1 MNEAVASTPGELIT
15 PLRVIEQDLHAVRG
29 ERAAQ
34 GRATAAE
41 LARLDG
47 RLRALIQRAHAL
59 DDGNGFGDLQELLG
73 EVRDWVDLSES
84 HGLREASE
92 QGRALGRE
100 LAEHSLQGWK
110 SFTAQL
116 PEAVPPEECFRALM
130 HISSF
135 EMAATGKEGIN
146 PDEAALLTEIRES
159 LRARLTRAIDRE
171 PPTAEQR
178 QAWAT
183 AMMDASASLIADLA
197 GLDPTVAGRQL
208 QIVRADF
215 DWYLDH
221 VEKEEG
227 KQRRRLRG
235 SRHRLLVEWQERVL
249 QARLETK
256 FGAGFVLFFERLIF
270 WLILAVLGLL
280 VAEMIVEPAGTTLL
294 WFIAADTAICGV
306 FLLEFF
312 VKLYHAPLRWL
323 WFRRQF
329 LFMLLPSVPFGLLGL
344 HEADP
349 VRAGRAVR
357 LLRLTRFARY
367 LRVLRPLIRFV
378 RIVGFMTRGLDRLA
392 RQYGFL
398 LRTRVILYPT
408 REERIRCDRQEKTP
422 LEFARDLQEELAGRW
437 NHLLVVSEKSLQP
450 EVALARLEPLRSAF
464 GQLADVRP
472 LRLPRFA
479 GEAVGER
486 TADSLIRQLSSMS
499 AAEVNRVLA
508 PAVVSRLARIIRL
521 FSYPPVRWLPLIR
534 RWVPR
539 TSNHETEAHL
549 VADVCQNVGIWLGKW
564 HRGWLWFRDLYGAIT
579 PSQFVDRVGSL
590 LVRWG
595 IRPAYRLITFG
606 AFLLLTRLVLQMSRS
621 EWLQSVETYLF
632 RFLGLPIIVLG
643 SLCLL
648 IVIVGYWMQ
657 RLAQEATDF
666 YEESALA
673 QFLQLTE
680 LIRTRYIERDTRLFY
695 RRVILPEY
703 RVRGGIDRPPGN
715 DEVAELMEMT
725 RAMLVGEHR
734 SHDPRAAFDPVERT
748 VLLYRDSLDGAL
760 LADSDT
766 RTTSQLLGNP
776 ALRRF
781 RTWSRRFDRKAEKA
795 LQRLTLTRQ
804 RVLFGGPYFWFL
816 LIVRSVS
823 HLTAQRLIEYNR
835 NVLPLEELP
844 HATEDELR
852 RYRTWLEAKDVDTA
866 LPFLEC
872 KEDVYAYVVTT
883 AFTALHFLDCDP
895 RRDREVG
902 MRFGPEVLDRLHHDR
917 GLLIRRVFGTY
928 PMHHLPKEE
937 RVVDLHA
944 LYEYWLGGGRILLL
958 PLLLLLKS
966 LRHARQFFGWLW
978 RCVKEIRRREGGFN
992 PDDAA
997 DAGFRTAVRKIDRM
1011 RGPIVRASMRLR
1023 TIIDP
1028 EYLGIPLPGLDRTS
1042 TPEADMDADVRFLG
1056 LEREFVRE
1064 LEQDRGRA
1072 EADMKRLGELIES
1085 GLLETVAERLGKDG
1099 ESIRTPTCV
1108 RATAVVYLADYLGV
1122 RELLSSE
1129 EILRDGFKQ
1138 AEEDGPLPMRPWP
1151 NVGLRWMFWRYRRRH
1166 PFPNA
1171 RAKKAAWR
1179 AVAHN
1184 VNGLANALRT
1194 WYHLGEKAREKGLE
1208 TLTNLL
1214 RHPSR
1219 ITEELV
1225 TLRAVQTLALLD
1237 VLHYR
1242 EHVYR
1247 LGNYAADGEN
1257 VQGLLTW
1264 GEADRVDDLVARE

>member
-15 PLRVIEQDLHAVRG
+15 SLRVIERALHAIRG
-29 ERAAQ
+29 ERAAH
-34 GRATAAE
+34 GRTTAAE
-41 LARLDG
+41 LARLEG
-47 RLRALIQRAHAL
+47 RLHALTRRAHECE
-59 DDGNGFGDLQELLG
+59 DGNGFGDLQDLLR
-73 EVRDWVDLSES
+73 EVRDWAHLTES
-84 HGLREASE
+84 HGLREAAE
-92 QGRALGRE
+92 QSRALGRQ
-100 LAEHSLQGWK
+100 LAQQSLQGWDV
-110 SFTAQL
+110 FTADL
-116 PEAVPPEECFRALM
+116 PETVSAEECFRALL

-135 EMAATGKEGIN
+135 EMAATGKEGVN
-146 PDEAALLTEIRES
+146 PDEAALLTEIREH
-159 LRARLTRAIDRE
+159 LRARMTRAIERQA
-171 PPTAEQR
+171 PTDEQR

-183 AMMDASASLIADLA
+183 AMKDSSASLVADLA
-197 GLDPTVAGRQL
+197 GLDPTVASRQL
-208 QIVRADF
+208 EVVRADF
-215 DWYLDH
+215 EWYLNH

-227 KQRRRLRG
+227 KQRRRLKS

-249 QARLETK
+249 QARLETR

-280 VAEMIVEPAGTTLL
+280 VAEMIVEPTGTALL
-294 WFIAADTAICGV
+294 WFIGADTAICGV

-312 VKLYHAPLRWL
+312 VKLYYAPLRWL

-329 LFMLLPSVPFGLLGL
+329 IFMLLPSIPFGLLGL

-392 RQYGFL
+392 RQYAFL
-398 LRTRVILYPT
+398 LRTRIILYPT
-408 REERIRCDRQEKTP
+408 REERIQCDRRRETP
-422 LEFARDLQEELAGRW
+422 LELARQLQEEATERW
-437 NHLLVVSEKSLQP
+437 NHLLLVSEQSLRA
-450 EVALARLEPLRSAF
+450 ELALARLEPLRSAF
-464 GQLADVRP
+464 EQLAGVRP
-472 LRLPRFA
+472 LRLPRLA
-479 GEAVGER
+479 GDAVGER

-499 AAEVNRVLA
+499 AAEVNRVLS
-508 PAVVSRLARIIRL
+508 PSVVGRLARMITL
-521 FSYPPVRWLPLIR
+521 FSYPPVRWLPLISS
-534 RWVPR
+534 WVPR
-539 TSNHETEAHL
+539 VSNHETDAHL
-549 VADVCQNVGIWLGKW
+549 VGEVCQNVGIWLGKW
-564 HRGWLWFRDLYGAIT
+564 HRRWLWFRDLYGAIT

-590 LVRWG
+590 LVRSAM
-595 IRPAYRLITFG
+595 RPAYRLITFG
-606 AFLLLTRLVLQMSRS
+606 LFLLLTRLVLQLAHLP
-621 EWLQSVETYLF
+621 WLESLETYLF

-648 IVIVGYWMQ
+648 VVVVGYWMQ

-703 RVRGGIDRPPGN
+703 RVREGLGKPPSD

-734 SHDPRAAFDPVERT
+734 SHDPHAAFDPVERT

-816 LIVRSVS
+816 LIVRSIS
-823 HLTAQRLIEYNR
+823 HLTAQRIIEYNR
-835 NVLPLEELP
+835 NVLPLEELSR
-844 HATEDELR
+844 ATEDELR
-852 RYRTWLEAKDVDTA
+852 RYGTWLESKDVDTS

-872 KEDVYAYVVTT
+872 KEDAYAYVVTT

-895 RRDREVG
+895 QRDREVG
-902 MRFGPEVLDRLHHDR
+902 LRFGPEVLDRLYHDR

-928 PMHHLPKEE
+928 PMHHLSKED

-944 LYEYWLGGGRILLL
+944 LYEYWLGGGRVLLL
-958 PLLLLLKS
+958 PLLLLLKG
-966 LRHARQFFGWLW
+966 LRHAGQFFGWLW
-978 RCVKEIRRREGGFN
+978 RCLGEIRRREGQLD

-997 DAGFRTAVRKIDRM
+997 DAGFDTAVRKIDRM

-1023 TIIDP
+1023 TIVDP

-1042 TPEADMDADVRFLG
+1042 TPEADMDADVRFLD
-1056 LEREFVRE
+1056 LEREFIRE

-1072 EADMKRLGELIES
+1072 EGDMKRLGELIEG
-1085 GLLETVAERLGKDG
+1085 GLLEQVAGRLGKEPG
-1099 ESIRTPTCV
+1099 SMRTPTCV
-1108 RATAVVYLADYLGV
+1108 RAAAVVYLANYLGV
-1122 RELLSSE
+1122 RELLSCE
-1129 EILRDGFKQ
+1129 EILRDGFQQ

-1151 NVGLRWMFWRYRRRH
+1151 NVGLRWMFWRYRRKH
-1166 PFPNA
+1166 PFANA

-1208 TLTNLL
+1208 TLTTLL

-1264 GEADRVDDLVARE
+1264 GEADRVDDPAGE